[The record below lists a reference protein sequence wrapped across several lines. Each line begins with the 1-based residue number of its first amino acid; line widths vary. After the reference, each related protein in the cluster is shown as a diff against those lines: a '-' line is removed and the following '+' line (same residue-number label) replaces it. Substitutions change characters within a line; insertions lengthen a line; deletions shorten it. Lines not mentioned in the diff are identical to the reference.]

1 MSTTTPI
8 SKRFEYLYHK
18 TGVETDEYLI
28 STMKTLALETNI
40 QVSIACM
47 RQVYVRMVTA
57 ILRQS
62 TDPKKAL
69 EEFNDE
75 VKRTMDYLDLLD
87 APEENPQ

>member
-28 STMKTLALETNI
+28 LTMKTLALETNI